1 MILISAGIQPQSTI
15 WTFLIFLCYI
25 GSGISCCRFSC
36 FVFTVWRISR
46 CVRSGREPLVTIW
59 ALCIR
64 ITAST
69 GRTAVRRSAVTGSV
83 IRLNTIHISISL
95 FLCIMSGIFGRTI
108 RIRCSTETLITI
120 RTSLSGRTVCRCIVL
135 ICISFIWLNGSF
147 FLGLRSGRLLGG
159 RSSGLPFC
167 LFFGDLFSFCLGL
180 CFCLCFCFS
189 LCLCGYRLATAARQQ
204 QSRTDCQKKHEL
216 PCLFHI
222 NLFSPLIQYVLV

>member
-1 MILISAGIQPQSTI
+1 
-15 WTFLIFLCYI
+15 
-25 GSGISCCRFSC
+25 
-36 FVFTVWRISR
+36 
-46 CVRSGREPLVTIW
+46 
-59 ALCIR
+59 
-64 ITAST
+64 
-69 GRTAVRRSAVTGSV
+69 
-83 IRLNTIHISISL
+83 
-95 FLCIMSGIFGRTI
+95 MSGIFGRTI

-180 CFCLCFCFS
+180 CFCFVFLFQFLS
-189 LCLCGYRLATAARQQ
+189 LWLQACDAARQQ